1 MGDSLTMVVVIIL
14 AGILIFVFPMSAM
27 AERGDDIS
35 QLTAQTAVTEFVNTT
50 RNTGRIT
57 NADYDKLVASLN
69 STGNTY
75 DITIEILVIDENPA
89 KKGQIISAIQQGG
102 SSTDKHGENLYYS
115 IYTTQI
121 MDELDQ
127 NGVKY
132 MKQGD
137 VITVSAAN
145 SNNTISQMFKG
156 FLYGLTGNNVY
167 SILATDSGQV
177 TVTGK

>member
-1 MGDSLTMVVVIIL
+1 MGDSLTIVVVIIL
-14 AGILIFVFPMSAM
+14 AGILMFIFPMSAM
-27 AERGDDIS
+27 AERSDDIS

-50 RNTGRIT
+50 RNTGKIT

-75 DITIEILVIDENPA
+75 DITIEILVVDDNPA
-89 KKGQIISAIQQGG
+89 KKGQMASSLQSVTG
-102 SSTDKHGENLYYS
+102 STDKYGENLYYA
-115 IYTTQI
+115 IYTTQVI
-121 MDELDQ
+121 DELDA

-132 MKQGD
+132 MKKGD
-137 VITVSAAN
+137 VLTVSAAK
-145 SNNTISQMFKG
+145 SNNSISQMFKG